1 MKTKDKL
8 NLRTGG
14 TIDASFYRGICQ
26 EEFHSASKPFVI
38 NMKAVAAIVSIRLAL
53 SK

>member
-14 TIDASFYRGICQ
+14 KIDASYNRDICQ
-26 EEFHSASKPFVI
+26 EEFHPESKRFVI
-38 NMKAVAAIVSIRLAL
+38 NLKAVAAIVSIRLAL